1 MTQHNENAAARQR
14 ARAKAAAAANAP
26 VGPKPV
32 TTVAASADKPV
43 KLSNGNEEKCN
54 NGVAMTSEMVTL
66 LQPQVSSP
74 GISAV
79 AEQAEMIEKAGQNV
93 SDALV

>member
-32 TTVAASADKPV
+32 TVAASADKPV

-79 AEQAEMIEKAGQNV
+79 AEQSEMIEKAGQNV